1 VASVAENSPK
11 KANIYYYRASTR
23 KILLKVLAFYIFSV
37 SLRRKSRA
45 RLTDRQLINKIKHK
59 NYVLDF
65 RVSIKVGGC
74 TLASNK
80 GGVD

>member
-1 VASVAENSPK
+1 MASVAENSQK
-11 KANIYYYRASTR
+11 KANICYYIASTR

-59 NYVLDF
+59 KLC
-65 RVSIKVGGC
+65 IG
-74 TLASNK
+74 L
-80 GGVD
+80 